1 MKTSEKVDKVLPA
14 LLKVKQNL
22 QAVTKDTNN
31 PFFKSKY
38 ADLNAYLDAV
48 EPLLHENGLVLF
60 QPVVETAGVNMVT
73 SRIYDAG
80 TGQFVESS
88 MKLIGD
94 NDMQKAGSGVTY
106 ARRYTLGS
114 LLSMKAEDDDGNSAA
129 GKAKTTPPPA
139 AKQTVAAIATNVEKN
154 ETKTE
159 APAAAPVAANA
170 RPSFKRPAK
179 TAAAPAPAAAPAET
193 SNDDDGL

>member
-1 MKTSEKVDKVLPA
+1 MRTSEKVDKVLPA
-14 LLKVKQNL
+14 LLKVKANL
-22 QAVTKDTNN
+22 QAVSKDTNN

-48 EPLLHENGLVLF
+48 EALLNENGLILF
-60 QPVVETAGVNMVT
+60 QPVVETTGTNVVT
-73 SRIYDAG
+73 SRIYEAAS
-80 TGQFVESS
+80 GQFVESS

-114 LLSMKAEDDDGNSAA
+114 LLAMKAEDDDGNSSVGKTKAA
-129 GKAKTTPPPA
+129 APA
-139 AKQTVAAIATNVEKN
+139 AKRVVAAIATNVEKA
-154 ETKTE
+154 EAKTE
-159 APAAAPVAANA
+159 APTAAPVAANA
-170 RPSFKRPAK
+170 RPSFKRPDKA
-179 TAAAPAPAAAPAET
+179 AVAAPAPVSTETT